1 MGTPSKTLLLMF
13 ARSNK
18 TSTKINKIFSK
29 VIEVN

>member
-1 MGTPSKTLLLMF
+1 MGTPSKTLLMF

-18 TSTKINKIFSK
+18 TSTKINKIFSE